1 MNTTFINEQQLQT
14 EVDALKLQFLE
25 TKDIYREVCVLLFFR
40 YGITP
45 TANKLYQYVR
55 RGSMSA
61 PAEALN
67 KFWLELREKSRVRI
81 ERSDIPENIAAV
93 AGDLIANLWNE
104 AQKAAQSGFSELV
117 DNATA
122 EILKYKLQYEVAEQN
137 KEKIE
142 ALLTATQAELKKVSN
157 CLSENENLRMTDML
171 ALADK
176 EKSLKT
182 LENENK
188 HLKVELE
195 NAKEDF
201 ATKVNKISN
210 LMDKS
215 EGRFKLHESK
225 YLLEIDRHRQ
235 KVLSTQKDLQ
245 KLSSMLKNVQI
256 AHDKEVA
263 GLNKSNVL
271 LSHRIGLLEGR
282 IQSLNHDKTELAKKI
297 KKAESKTQK
306 SPTRK

>member
-1 MNTTFINEQQLQT
+1 MNTAIISEQQLQT
-14 EVDALKLQFLE
+14 EVDALKEKFSD

-61 PAEALN
+61 PADALH

-81 ERSDIPENIAAV
+81 ERPDIPENIAAV
-93 AGDLIANLWNE
+93 AGDLIAKLWNE
-104 AQKAAQSGFSELV
+104 AQKGAKAGFSELV

-122 EILKYKLQYEVAEQN
+122 ETLKYKLQYEVAEQN

-142 ALLTATQAELKKVSN
+142 AFLTDTQAELKKVSN
-157 CLSENENLRMTDML
+157 RLSESENLHMTYMQ
-171 ALADK
+171 ALDDK

-182 LENENK
+182 HENENK
-188 HLKVELE
+188 HLKVELDI
-195 NAKEDF
+195 AKEDF
-201 ATKVNKISN
+201 GAQVTKISN

-215 EGRFKLHESK
+215 EERFKLHESK

-235 KVLSTQKDLQ
+235 KVISTQKDLQ
-245 KLSSMLKNVQI
+245 KLSTMLKNVQI
-256 AHDKEVA
+256 AHNKEVA
-263 GLNKSNVL
+263 KLNKSNAL
-271 LSHRIGLLEGR
+271 LNHKIGLCEG
-282 IQSLNHDKTELAKKI
+282 IIESLKLDRAELTRQL
-297 KKAESKTQK
+297 KKAESKLQK
-306 SPTRK
+306 SPS

>member
-1 MNTTFINEQQLQT
+1 MNTAIISEQQLQT
-14 EVDALKLQFLE
+14 EVDALKEKFSD

-61 PAEALN
+61 PADALH

-81 ERSDIPENIAAV
+81 ERPDIPENIAAV
-93 AGDLIANLWNE
+93 AGDLIAKLWNE
-104 AQKAAQSGFSELV
+104 AQKGAKAGFSELV

-142 ALLTATQAELKKVSN
+142 AFLTDTQAELKKVSN
-157 CLSENENLRMTDML
+157 RLSESENLHMTYMQ
-171 ALADK
+171 ALDDK

-182 LENENK
+182 HENENK
-188 HLKVELE
+188 HLKVELDI
-195 NAKEDF
+195 AKEDF
-201 ATKVNKISN
+201 GAQVTKISN

-215 EGRFKLHESK
+215 EERFKLHESK

-235 KVLSTQKDLQ
+235 KVISTQKDLQ
-245 KLSSMLKNVQI
+245 KLSTMLKNVQI
-256 AHDKEVA
+256 AHNKEVA
-263 GLNKSNVL
+263 KLNKSNAL
-271 LSHRIGLLEGR
+271 LNHKIGLCEG
-282 IQSLNHDKTELAKKI
+282 IIESLKLDRAELTRQL
-297 KKAESKTQK
+297 KKAESKLQK
-306 SPTRK
+306 SPS